1 MSSQLQV
8 KYTDNITEL
17 LQTRILNNL
26 EKFDN
31 GNNAA
36 GTRVRVA
43 SQDLI
48 KLLKSL
54 RVDVLTTQ
62 KDKKAAKAGGKTPKE
77 EKVVENTDTEVAEAE
92 VSNEGGNIDTSNTEV
107 ETKPK
112 KKKRVRVSKK
122 SS

>member
-1 MSSQLQV
+1 MSSSQLQV
-8 KYTDNITEL
+8 KYSENITEL

-26 EKFDN
+26 EKFDK

-36 GTRVRVA
+36 GTRARVA

-62 KDKKAAKAGGKTPKE
+62 KENKATKAGGKTPKE
-77 EKVVENTDTEVAEAE
+77 VVNTPNTEVVEAEAE
-92 VSNEGGNIDTSNTEV
+92 VSNEGGNAEV

-112 KKKRVRVSKK
+112 KKKRVTKK